1 MNEQEAR
8 RQLGT
13 LLAAFPRQEVQAET
27 VAVYVQQLQRMN
39 REVAEEAIANVLR
52 NARVFPA
59 ISDLWNAYEPAA
71 SRRRA
76 ERERMERNLAED
88 SVSRDVP
95 IAEILSTI
103 PRDNLAFLEN
113 QGGALDFPPGDA
125 GKCDDCATESAVR
138 YEYGRQSLCRKC
150 VNSRLRAAEKLETA

>member
-39 REVAEEAIANVLR
+39 RDAAEEAIANVLR
-52 NARVFPA
+52 NARMFPA

-88 SVSRDVP
+88 SLSRD
-95 IAEILSTI
+95 ISISEILSRI
-103 PRDNLAFLEN
+103 PKEQLGFLEGHDETHN
-113 QGGALDFPPGDA
+113 LPRVEA
-125 GKCDDCATESAVR
+125 GKCEDCRQDVSGR
-138 YEYGRQSLCRKC
+138 FMYGRLSLCRKC
-150 VNSRLRAAEKLETA
+150 AGFRTRAAERLETA